1 MKFKS
6 SFQRRVVKDI
16 KKFFPKSRVS
26 NLSKLY
32 YTSLTDK
39 KYYLNNS
46 TYCYFFIKDGWENKY
61 NFKKFL
67 SKNYTVACFEDGDI
81 YDDGSEGII
90 IQVFDKRFYC
100 DTRPENLKG
109 NKNVR

>member
-1 MKFKS
+1 
-6 SFQRRVVKDI
+6 VVKDI

-67 SKNYTVACFEDGDI
+67 SKNYTWNGLKSI
-81 YDDGSEGII
+81 RDDVLTPNIWW
-90 IQVFDKRFYC
+90 FRK
-100 DTRPENLKG
+100 
-109 NKNVR
+109 